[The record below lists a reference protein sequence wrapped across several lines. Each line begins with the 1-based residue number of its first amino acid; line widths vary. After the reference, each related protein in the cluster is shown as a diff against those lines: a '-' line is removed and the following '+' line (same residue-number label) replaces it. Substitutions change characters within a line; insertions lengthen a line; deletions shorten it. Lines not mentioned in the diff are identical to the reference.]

1 MEKKSYIIPLTDVM
15 RLYPQSVL
23 CISNVMDNTQQIF
36 DEGAGGV
43 D

>member
-15 RLYPQSVL
+15 QLHPQSVL
-23 CISNVMDNTQQIF
+23 CISNVMDNTQKIF
-36 DEGAGGV
+36 DEESGGV